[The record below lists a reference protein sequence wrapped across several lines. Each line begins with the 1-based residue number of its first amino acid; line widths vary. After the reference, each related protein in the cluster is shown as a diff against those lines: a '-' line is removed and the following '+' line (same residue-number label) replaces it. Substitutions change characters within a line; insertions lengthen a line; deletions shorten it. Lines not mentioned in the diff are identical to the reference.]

1 MKAIDIAVKD
11 MVRAF
16 RSAVALVFMFVIPL
30 LVTALFYFM
39 FGNVASQGNF
49 RDSVPVMKV
58 VVADLD
64 EGSPELV
71 GWSGGQVVGGVEAGT
86 LGELIVGVL
95 QSEDLADLLEVSLAP
110 DAEAAR
116 AVVDRQ
122 EAQVAIIIPA
132 DFSGQFAAPAGQAV
146 ITFYQDPT
154 LTIGPGIVRSLLNQ
168 FMDGMA
174 GAKIAVSVALQEMRT
189 IDSNR
194 IGQVVQLYLA
204 DPAATQT
211 GDPATALLDVRA
223 SGASQPAANPLLGIV
238 GPIMGGMMIFFA
250 FYTGAATAQSI
261 LEEEEEQTLPRLF
274 TTPTPQAVILTGKF
288 LAVFLTVLVQV
299 VVLLVAARLI
309 FRIEWGE
316 LPSVALVATGTVL
329 IASSFGVFFMSLLKS
344 TKQGGAIFGGVLTVT
359 GMIGMISIFA
369 QGAPAAQQL
378 GSTVSLLMPQGW
390 AVRGLVQAMNGLPV
404 ADVLLTTLVMLA
416 WGAAF
421 FAVGVWRFNR
431 RYA

>member
-1 MKAIDIAVKD
+1 MKAIDIAIKD
-11 MVRAF
+11 MVQAF
-16 RSAVALVFMFVIPL
+16 RSAIALVFMFAIPL
-30 LVTALFYFM
+30 LVAGMFYFM
-39 FGNVASQGNF
+39 FGNIASQGNF
-49 RDSVPVMKV
+49 DVPVMKV

-64 EGSPELV
+64 EGSPEVV
-71 GWSGGQVVGGVEAGT
+71 GWSGGQVVGGVEADT

-95 QSEDLADLLEVSLAP
+95 RGEDLADLLEVSLAP
-110 DAEAAR
+110 DAEAAQA
-116 AVVDRQ
+116 AVDKQ

-174 GAKIAVSVALQEMRT
+174 GAKIAASVALQEMGT

-204 DPAATQT
+204 DSTTQT
-211 GDPATALLDVRA
+211 GDPAAALLDVRT
-223 SGASQPAANPLLGIV
+223 SGASQPPANPLLSIV
-238 GPIMGGMMIFFA
+238 GPIMGGMMIFYA
-250 FYTGAATAQSI
+250 FYTGTATAQSI
-261 LEEEEEQTLPRLF
+261 LKEEEEQTLPRLF

-316 LPSVALVATGTVL
+316 LPAVALVVAGTVI
-329 IASSFGVFFMSLLKS
+329 IAASFGIFFMSLLKNA
-344 TKQGGAIFGGVLTVT
+344 KQGGAIFGGVLTVT

-369 QGAPAAQQL
+369 QGSPTAQQL
-378 GSTVSLLMPQGW
+378 GSTASLLVPQGW

-404 ADVLLTTLVMLA
+404 VDVLLTTLVMLVWSA
-416 WGAAF
+416 VF
-421 FAVGVWRFNR
+421 FTVGVLRFNR

>member
-1 MKAIDIAVKD
+1 VIDTLL
-11 MVRAF
+11 RAF
-16 RSAVALVFMFVIPL
+16 RGTARSPVRTVLVVLLLAAGLSFALTSL
-30 LVTALFYFM
+30 ALAF
-39 FGNVASQGNF
+39 A
-49 RDSVPVMKV
+49 
-58 VVADLD
+58 ADD
-64 EGSPELV
+64 ELNKIK
-71 GWSGGQVVGGVEAGT
+71 QTTGVEAG
-86 LGELIVGVL
+86 
-95 QSEDLADLLEVSLAP
+95 
-110 DAEAAR
+110 
-116 AVVDRQ
+116 
-122 EAQVAIIIPA
+122 
-132 DFSGQFAAPAGQAV
+132 
-146 ITFYQDPT
+146 
-154 LTIGPGIVRSLLNQ
+154 
-168 FMDGMA
+168 
-174 GAKIAVSVALQEMRT
+174 VSVNPDQFQSAIQAEFDRSQRENVPF
-189 IDSNR
+189 DSNR

-404 ADVLLTTLVMLA
+404 ADVLLNTLVMLA
-416 WGAAF
+416 WSAAF
-421 FAVGVWRFNR
+421 FTAGVLRFNR